1 VQKEARVRTRRER
14 FLLAVLAL
22 LAAAAG
28 YLLYPQ
34 PAAAPRRE
42 LAGQLESDKASAAV
56 RVLFVGNSYT
66 YVHDLPSRV
75 RALGLAAASP
85 IRIYVESTVAGGAR
99 LRDLHDH
106 TNALAKL
113 HAGGFTHVVI
123 QGQSVEPLTDPESF
137 RLYAA
142 RLAKEAKAVGVVPVF
157 YETWARQD
165 GDEVYKEDW
174 SGRSPQ
180 EMQARLRAEYERVAA
195 ASGAE
200 LARVGDAREA
210 AMRHLRSGATL
221 FEPDGSHPSALGAE
235 LGACVVFGVLT
246 GRSAMGTRHPDDVP
260 REDADVIEEAAR
272 QVTRAGTD
280 D

>member
-1 VQKEARVRTRRER
+1 MRTRRER
-14 FLLAVLAL
+14 YLLAVLAL
-22 LAAAAG
+22 LAAVAG
-28 YLLYPQ
+28 YLFYLK
-34 PAAAPRRE
+34 PAPATHRE
-42 LAGQLESDKASAAV
+42 SAQETEADKASASV

-66 YVHDLPSRV
+66 FVHDLPSRV
-75 RALGLAAASP
+75 RALGLASASP

-99 LRDLHDH
+99 LRDLYDH

-123 QGQSVEPLTDPESF
+123 QGQSVEPLTDPETF
-137 RLYAA
+137 RIYAA
-142 RLAKEAKAVGVVPVF
+142 RLASEAKAVGVVPVF
-157 YETWARQD
+157 YETWARRD

-180 EMQARLRAEYERVAA
+180 EMQARLRAEYGRVAA

-200 LARVGDAREA
+200 LARVGDAREE

-235 LGACVVFGVLT
+235 LGACVVYGVLT
-246 GRSAMGTRHPDDVP
+246 GRSAIGTRHPDDIP
-260 REDADVIEEAAR
+260 REDAAVIEEAAR
-272 QVTRAGTD
+272 QVTRAGSD